1 VEYRVLGN
9 FEVVRDG
16 HPVDLGA
23 FRQRALLALLLTEPN
38 SVFSTDRILDELWGA
53 EGGIDK
59 QNALWV
65 YVSGLRKALEPE
77 RAKRTEGTILL
88 TRPPGYLIEVGP
100 DEVDALRFERM
111 VFEGRALADVD
122 PAAASLVLGEALA
135 LWRGRAFEDF
145 TYEAFAHAEIARLE
159 ELRLEAVELRVDADL
174 ERGLA
179 RELISELESL
189 VRQHPLNERLSGKLM
204 LALYRSSRQ
213 AEALRAYRLLK
224 SRLGE
229 ELGIEPSSWI
239 RQLESQIVTGDES
252 LEVPA
257 RLPVSGLATSPGPA
271 VRGYELR
278 EHLGGDDGGAVF
290 RAYQPA
296 VGREVAIKVIRAD
309 LANDPGF
316 IRRFQTEAQI
326 VATLEHPHIVPL
338 YDYWREPDAAY
349 LVTRL
354 MSGSLTTVL
363 ERGPLTPSQTITM
376 IEQLG
381 DALQT
386 AHRAGVVH
394 GDIKADNVLLDGDGN
409 AYLSDFGIAVGD
421 AEVSPSSDVHGLGVL
436 IAEALTGTTD
446 ELDGLRR
453 SLPDQVARVI
463 DRATGVDA
471 SDRYG
476 NVHDLATDL
485 REALSGDTR
494 PSLVTPIVDAAVG
507 NPYKG
512 LRAFDAVDAV
522 DFFGR
527 ERLVER
533 LIARLGVNGT
543 RGRFIA
549 VVGPSGSGKSSA
561 VRGGLIPAVRR
572 GALPL
577 SGSWFTIEMTPAPH
591 PFEQLEEA
599 LLGVALDSPPSLLD
613 LLTGDR
619 GIQRALDEVLP
630 NDGSQVLLLIDQFEE
645 LFTQVDSATANCFI
659 ASIVSAV
666 TDARGRLR
674 VVATLRADFY
684 DRPLQHRGLG
694 ELLREGTEVITPMT
708 PSELEQAITMP
719 AQRRGVTFEPALL
732 AALLHDVTDRPGAL
746 PLLQYTLTELF
757 ESRRVDRVTHAA
769 YQQLGGISGALVKRA
784 DGLLSSLGDDSDVVA
799 RQVFLRLITLTEGGE
814 DTRRRVLRSE
824 LEDLD
829 VDRRLLRS
837 VLDTFGRHR
846 LLSFDR
852 DPLTRSPTVE
862 ISHEALLTEWTRLR
876 DWIDGARDD
885 VRAQRRL
892 AEAHREW
899 VDADRADAYL
909 LRGGLLEQLQDW
921 SNSTSLQLSG
931 PERAFLDASAAER
944 AREAEEILLR
954 ENRATVAELRQR
966 RRGRQLAGVGLV
978 TVLVAVLGVFG
989 AVQWR
994 SSVSA
999 KRDVDD
1005 LLLVNRLV
1013 TASRAQLAKD
1023 SALALLLAMQSLR
1036 QTVDLGYATEE
1047 AVDAVH
1053 FALQE
1058 LGVQYDVDAATRVA
1072 ARPGSQGPVGV
1083 YVLPPKELIE
1093 LAESSVSRTLT
1104 DSECQEFLSGACPAE
1119 VEVPEDLE
1127 LQRGLDAYAPA
1138 DLQLPLEG
1146 TTVTICL
1153 CNNFELDTYMAR
1165 EFLAFTERT
1174 GIKIETTPLSVED
1187 AQNLVP
1193 AEPERRPDVV
1203 VFNQQI
1209 PEWSDNRAIDIAQFV
1224 DPATLRSDFGNFL
1237 LSFGTSD
1244 TSESASAGN
1253 QAVRAIPI
1261 ALQPKGLVFYP
1272 KAEFQKAG
1280 YQIPKTWDELL
1291 ALSDQIVADGGTP
1304 WCFGFESGQATGWP
1318 GTDFLESLVLR
1329 VGGVET
1335 YDAWTRGEIGFTNP
1349 AVMAAGRLAD
1359 ALVFKPGYVRGGT
1372 ASINDE
1378 PFQNQLPHMLHRDG
1392 ATGETKPEC
1401 WLNHQ
1406 AQFALTGIPAADRI
1420 GTDVDFFMLP
1430 PIEPNRPTPAIGTAN
1445 FASALNDRPEVR
1457 EFMRFAASPEWGSHY
1472 WAAGENAGFFSPN
1485 QRFDPSNYRDA
1496 SHDPGADDVTTSIA
1510 DATLSALRSDA
1521 FRMDASDQMPAEIG
1535 ALTLEGGPGAFWQG
1549 MVDWVDGTRTIEEVF
1564 AGIDSAW
1571 AALDDVV
1578 IDDGP

>member
-1 VEYRVLGN
+1 VEYRVLGKL
-9 FEVVRDG
+9 EVVGDG
-16 HPVDLGA
+16 RMVELGA

-38 SVFSTDRILDELWGA
+38 SVFSTDRILDELWGTD
-53 EGGIDK
+53 GGIDK

-65 YVSGLRKALEPE
+65 YVSGLRKALEPD
-77 RAKRTEGTILL
+77 RAKRSEGTILL
-88 TRPPGYLIEVGP
+88 TRAPGYLIEVDP
-100 DEVDALRFERM
+100 AEVDALRFEQM
-111 VFEGRALADVD
+111 VSEGRALADVD

-145 TYEAFAHAEIARLE
+145 TYEAFAQAEIARLE

-174 ERGLA
+174 QRGLA

-189 VRQHPLNERLSGKLM
+189 VRQHPLNERLSGQLM

-213 AEALRAYRLLK
+213 ADALRTHRLLK

-239 RQLESQIVTGDES
+239 RQLESKMVTGDES
-252 LEVPA
+252 LEVPSV
-257 RLPVSGLATSPGPA
+257 PGTVTGLGPA

-278 EHLGGDDGGAVF
+278 EQLSGDDGGTTF

-316 IRRFQTEAQI
+316 IRRFQTEAQV

-354 MSGSLTTVL
+354 MRDDLSTVL
-363 ERGPLTPSQTITM
+363 ERGPLTPAQTITM
-376 IEQLG
+376 IDQLG

-386 AHRAGVVH
+386 AHRSGVVH
-394 GDIKADNVLLDGDGN
+394 GHIDPDNVLVDGDGN
-409 AYLSDFGIAVGD
+409 AYLSDFGIAIGD
-421 AEVSPSSDVHGLGVL
+421 AELTPASDVYGLGVL
-436 IAEALTGTTD
+436 AAEALTGRID
-446 ELDGLRR
+446 ELDELRP

-463 DRATGVDA
+463 DRATGVA
-471 SDRYG
+471 AAARYDS
-476 NVHDLATDL
+476 VDQLVTEM
-485 REALSGDTR
+485 REALSGGTR
-494 PSLVTPIVDAAVG
+494 RSLTIPLDNAAIG

-561 VRGGLIPAVRR
+561 VRGGLLPAVRR

-599 LLGVALDSPPSLLD
+599 LLSVAVGSPSSLLD
-613 LLTGDR
+613 LLAGDR
-619 GIQRALDEVLP
+619 GIDRALDFVLP
-630 NDGSQVLLLIDQFEE
+630 HDGSQVLLLIDQFEE
-645 LFTQVDSATANCFI
+645 LFTQVDPATANHFI
-659 ASIVSAV
+659 ASIVHAV
-666 TDARGRLR
+666 ADAHSRLR

-694 ELLREGTEVITPMT
+694 ELLREGTEIITPMT
-708 PSELEQAITMP
+708 PHELERAITRP
-719 AQRRGVTFEPALL
+719 AQRHGVTFEPAVL
-732 AALLHDVTDRPGAL
+732 AALLRDVTDRPGAL

-757 ESRRVDRVTHAA
+757 ESRRGDRITYAA
-769 YQQLGGISGALVKRA
+769 YEHLGGISSALVKRA
-784 DGLLSSLGDDSDVVA
+784 DGLLSSLGEDANEVA
-799 RQVFLRLITLTEGGE
+799 RQLFLRLVTLADDGE

-829 VDRRLLRS
+829 VDRRLLAS

-852 DPLTRSPTVE
+852 DAVTRSPTVE

-876 DWIDGARDD
+876 VWIDEARDD

-892 AEAHREW
+892 AEALREW
-899 VDADRADAYL
+899 VAADRAEAYL
-909 LRGGLLEQLQDW
+909 LRGGLLEQLYGW
-921 SNSTSLQLSG
+921 SSTTSLQLSG
-931 PERAFLDASAAER
+931 PERAFLDASLAER
-944 AREAEEILLR
+944 DREAEEILVR
-954 ENRATVAELRQR
+954 ENRAALAEHRQR

-978 TVLVAVLGVFG
+978 ALLVGLLGLFG

-994 SSVSA
+994 SAVDS

-1005 LLLVNRLV
+1005 LLKVNRLV
-1013 TASRAQLAKD
+1013 TASRAQLDKD
-1023 SALALLLAMQSLR
+1023 PELALLLAMQSLR

-1053 FALQE
+1053 FALQK
-1058 LGVQYDVDAATRVA
+1058 LGVQYDVDEATRVA

-1083 YVLPPKELIE
+1083 YALPPNELMK
-1093 LAESSVSRTLT
+1093 LAESTASRTLT
-1104 DSECQEFLSGACPAE
+1104 DGECQEFLSSTCPAA
-1119 VEVPEDLE
+1119 VDVPDDLE
-1127 LQRGLDAYAPA
+1127 LRRGLDAYASA
-1138 DLQLPLEG
+1138 DLLPLDG

-1153 CNNFELDTYMAR
+1153 CNNLHLDTGLAR
-1165 EFLAFTERT
+1165 ELVAFTERT
-1174 GIKIETTPLSVED
+1174 GIRVEVTGLD
-1187 AQNLVP
+1187 PENYIGFDP
-1193 AEPERRPDVV
+1193 NEPYRRPDVV
-1203 VFNQQI
+1203 VFNHKI
-1209 PEWSDNRAIDIAQFV
+1209 PEWAHNRAIDIAQFV
-1224 DPATLRSDFGNFL
+1224 DPETLRSDFGGFL

-1244 TSESASAGN
+1244 SDVRAPAGN
-1253 QAVRAIPI
+1253 GAVRAIPVTLS
-1261 ALQPKGLVFYP
+1261 AKGLVFYP

-1280 YQIPKTWDELL
+1280 YQIPATWGELL
-1291 ALSDQIVADGGTP
+1291 TLSDRIVADDRTP
-1304 WCFGFESGQATGWP
+1304 WCFGFESGEGTGWP

-1329 VGGVET
+1329 VGGAET
-1335 YDAWTRGEIGFTNP
+1335 YEAWTRGEIGFTSP
-1349 AVMAAGRLAD
+1349 AVMEAGTLAD
-1359 ALVFKPGYVRGGT
+1359 TLVSQPGYVRGG
-1372 ASINDE
+1372 AKSISDE
-1378 PFQNQLPHMLHRDG
+1378 AWTNQLNVMLARDSV
-1392 ATGETKPEC
+1392 TGETEPGC
-1401 WLNHQ
+1401 WLHHQ
-1406 AQFALTGIPAADRI
+1406 ADFMMTMIPAADQV
-1420 GTDVDFFMLP
+1420 GKDVDFFVLP
-1430 PIEPNRPTPAIGTAN
+1430 PTDPSQPTPVIGTAS
-1445 FASALNDRPEVR
+1445 FMSALVDRPEVR
-1457 EFMRFAASPEWGSHY
+1457 AFMDFVASPEWGSTH
-1472 WAAGENAGFFSPN
+1472 WAASGGDAFTSPN
-1485 QRFDPSNYRDA
+1485 QRFDLSNYGDVSDPSVDVRRRIA
-1496 SHDPGADDVTTSIA
+1496 S
-1510 DATLSALRSDA
+1510 ATLSALQSDA
-1521 FRMDASDQMPAEIG
+1521 FRMDASDLMPNEIG
-1535 ALTLEGGPGAFWQG
+1535 GFTLEGGLGAFFQG
-1549 MVDWVDGTRTIEEVF
+1549 MVDWVDGTRTIEQVF
-1564 AGIDSAW
+1564 EDIDAAR
-1571 AALDDVV
+1571 AALDGGASDP
-1578 IDDGP
+1578 GS